1 MASLFRTLAG
11 GVVLACALGFG
22 AGPGLAQTPGPAP
35 APKTTAIHAGR
46 LIDGLSARPQSQV
59 TILIRDD
66 RITAVEPGF
75 VSPPGAEVIDLSTA
89 TVLPGLIDGHTHVTS
104 LRRTGNG
111 IAKSVTYSPLDM
123 ALAATVNAEAIL
135 RSGVTT
141 VRDLGGNYGTD
152 IALKKAIELGEVAG
166 PRMWVAGEA
175 IGPTGGHTDWSHGY
189 AEDMS
194 RRDWGAGL
202 ADGPDA
208 VTRLARTQHKL
219 GVDIIKIM
227 PSGGV
232 VSQGD
237 DPKAQLMTEAE
248 IKAAIETAQAMG
260 MKVAAHGHGKDAID
274 IAVRLGASSIEHG
287 TYADDESWRLMK
299 ANGTYFVPTLL
310 TTQRLYELAQRSPE
324 ALNPS
329 TVAKVLAMGPSLTK
343 LTRAHDA
350 GVKIAFGSDTGLGE
364 NLQEAALMVEAG
376 MTPAEVILAA
386 TANAADLIGSSEIGA
401 VQAGRYADIVAVAGD
416 PLADITELERV
427 QFVMKGGVV
436 YKVGGENLYVP
447 MVNP

>member
-11 GVVLACALGFG
+11 GVALACALG

-35 APKTTAIHAGR
+35 TPKVTAIHAGH

-59 TILIRDD
+59 TILVRDD

-75 VSPPGAEVIDLSTA
+75 VSPPGAEVIDLSNA

>member
-1 MASLFRTLAG
+1 MASLFRTLVG
-11 GVVLACALGFG
+11 GVALACAVGV
-22 AGPGLAQTPGPAP
+22 GPSLAQAPGPAP
-35 APKTTAIHAGR
+35 TPKTTAIHAGR

-75 VSPPGAEVIDLSTA
+75 VSPPGAEVIDLSNA

-152 IALKKAIELGEVAG
+152 IALKKAIELGEVVG

-248 IKAAIETAQAMG
+248 IKAAIDTARAMG
-260 MKVAAHGHGKDAID
+260 MKVAAHGHGKAAID
-274 IAVRLGASSIEHG
+274 IAVRLGAASIEHG

-299 ANGTYFVPTLL
+299 AAGTYFVPTLL
-310 TTQRLYELAQRSPE
+310 TTQRLYDLAKTSPE

-343 LTRAHDA
+343 LTRAHSA

-386 TANAADLIGSSEIGA
+386 TASAADLIGSTEIGA

-416 PLADITELERV
+416 PLTDITELERV

-436 YKVGGENLYVP
+436 YKAGGENLYVP